1 MTARLGRKTASSPT
15 ATAPSPDAGQGGTRH
30 PFCRTPGDRRP
41 LSCEFSQ
48 ISQGGI
54 LEKSPDLRQRF
65 GFVCPVRP
73 PILQRSFAKS
83 CNSMTSPKWQRN
95 SAPSAARK
103 SPTTWD
109 DLAASARN
117 AAAGTGGKPIRNLRS
132 HDHPP
137 YTPIAAVPA
146 DSRLPPMA
154 TATAS
159 IAAVLATCKTAT
171 TNRKELKSCKH
182 QPYTGKPSHWLP
194 DLV

>member
-1 MTARLGRKTASSPT
+1 MLPYSKDFRKF
-15 ATAPSPDAGQGGTRH
+15 H
-30 PFCRTPGDRRP
+30 K
-41 LSCEFSQ
+41 
-48 ISQGGI
+48 GGI

-65 GFVCPVRP
+65 GFVCPIRP
-73 PILQRSFAKS
+73 QILQRSFAKS

-109 DLAASARN
+109 DLAASVPN
-117 AAAGTGGKPIRNLRS
+117 AAAGTGGKSIRNLRS
-132 HDHPP
+132 PDHPP
-137 YTPIAAVPA
+137 CTPIAAVPA
-146 DSRLPPMA
+146 DNRLPPMA

-159 IAAVLATCKTAT
+159 TAAVLATCKTAT

-194 DLV
+194 NWV